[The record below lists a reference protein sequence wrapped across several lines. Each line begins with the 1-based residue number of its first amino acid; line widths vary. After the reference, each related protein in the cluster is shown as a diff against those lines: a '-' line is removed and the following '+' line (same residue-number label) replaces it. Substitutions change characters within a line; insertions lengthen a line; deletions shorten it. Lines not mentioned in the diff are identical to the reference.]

1 MKTSTSSINEAI
13 HRFLLL
19 PSNILLILLLEFLN
33 SFRSYG
39 LRFILYNYITNEF
52 NSTANNNSITNNI
65 SDKEAGTILGIK
77 SIIDIIFG
85 LCGSILVDYIGI
97 RHVSLLALSIAL
109 LSRAILALT
118 RSTFVL
124 YITLFILS
132 PMGDALL
139 SIGLYRVALKKLST
153 PRTRPL
159 CFGLSYGVSNMAG
172 VCVSFVVDYMRRN
185 AGDVKLNVSSSPFGG
200 VYTPIRQFIV
210 STESARIGVVHFLV
224 VHSKSI
230 ILFHACNMECR
241 F

>member
-1 MKTSTSSINEAI
+1 MA
-13 HRFLLL
+13 
-19 PSNILLILLLEFLN
+19 
-33 SFRSYG
+33 
-39 LRFILYNYITNEF
+39 LYNYITNEF
-52 NSTANNNSITNNI
+52 NTSTANINSSNNI

-153 PRTRPL
+153 PRTRPM

-172 VCVSFVVDYMRRN
+172 VCVSFVVDYMRRSSK
-185 AGDVKLNVSSSPFGG
+185 DIELNVSSPFGG

-210 STESARIGVVHFLV
+210 SQKVHECVLFMLFLGCA
-224 VHSKSI
+224 
-230 ILFHACNMECR
+230 L
-241 F
+241 

>member
-1 MKTSTSSINEAI
+1 MKKTSTSSINEAI
-13 HRFLLL
+13 HHFLLL

-52 NSTANNNSITNNI
+52 NSTANNNSSNNI
-65 SDKEAGTILGIK
+65 SDKEAGKILGIK

-172 VCVSFVVDYMRRN
+172 VCVSFVVDYMRRSSK
-185 AGDVKLNVSSSPFGG
+185 DVELMNVLSPFGG

-210 STESARIGVVHFLV
+210 SLKVHECCAVVMLFLGC
-224 VHSKSI
+224 
-230 ILFHACNMECR
+230 ILKINYTFS
-241 F
+241 

>member
-33 SFRSYG
+33 SFRSFG

-52 NSTANNNSITNNI
+52 NSSTPNSSSNNI

-185 AGDVKLNVSSSPFGG
+185 AGDVELMNVSSPFGG

-210 STESARIGVVHFLV
+210 SRKCMNVAVVMLFLGCTYTLNQLYFFMLV
-224 VHSKSI
+224 
-230 ILFHACNMECR
+230 
-241 F
+241 

>member
-52 NSTANNNSITNNI
+52 NSSTPNNSSNNI
-65 SDKEAGTILGIK
+65 SDKEAGKILGIK

-132 PMGDALL
+132 PLGDALL

-153 PRTRPL
+153 PRTRPM

-185 AGDVKLNVSSSPFGG
+185 AGDVELMNVSSPFGG

-210 STESARIGVVHFLV
+210 SQKVHECVLFMLFLGCA
-224 VHSKSI
+224 
-230 ILFHACNMECR
+230 L
-241 F
+241 

>member
-1 MKTSTSSINEAI
+1 MKTSTSAINETI

-52 NSTANNNSITNNI
+52 NSSTNNSSSNNI

-185 AGDVKLNVSSSPFGG
+185 AGDVELMNVSSPFGG

-210 STESARIGVVHFLV
+210 STESARMMLLLSCYFLLV
-224 VHSKSI
+224 VRSKS
-230 ILFHACNMECR
+230 
-241 F
+241 

>member
-1 MKTSTSSINEAI
+1 MKTSTSSAINEAI

-52 NSTANNNSITNNI
+52 NSSTPNSSSNNI
-65 SDKEAGTILGIK
+65 SDKEAGKILGIK

-172 VCVSFVVDYMRRN
+172 VCVSFVVDYMRRSLK
-185 AGDVKLNVSSSPFGG
+185 DIELMNVSSPFGG

-210 STESARIGVVHFLV
+210 SIESA
-224 VHSKSI
+224 
-230 ILFHACNMECR
+230 
-241 F
+241 